1 MATVRQSVND
11 DGVGIV
17 VLADPERRNALRHQL
32 SEDLRDAVGTALAQG
47 ARAVVL
53 AAEPPVFCA
62 GGSLDELLEPKAPLE
77 ELYAGFFAVA
87 RCPVPTIAA
96 VGGPCI
102 GAGVN
107 LPLACDVIVASPA
120 ARFDC
125 RWLDA
130 GVHPGGGHLRRLT
143 DRAGRQAAAA
153 MVLCGEHLDGED
165 AARVGLAWRCV
176 PEDELLGAA
185 TALAAVAARRD
196 PELVRRAKASLDATL
211 PQPTADVAVAVELDA
226 QRWSMSR
233 PGFRDGLLRLRE
245 RLAQRG

>member
-1 MATVRQSVND
+1 
-11 DGVGIV
+11 
-17 VLADPERRNALRHQL
+17 
-32 SEDLRDAVGTALAQG
+32 
-47 ARAVVL
+47 
-53 AAEPPVFCA
+53 
-62 GGSLDELLEPKAPLE
+62 
-77 ELYAGFFAVA
+77 
-87 RCPVPTIAA
+87 
-96 VGGPCI
+96 
-102 GAGVN
+102 
-107 LPLACDVIVASPA
+107 
-120 ARFDC
+120 
-125 RWLDA
+125 
-130 GVHPGGGHLRRLT
+130 
-143 DRAGRQAAAA
+143 